1 MSQTV
6 IRFMSS
12 APDLV
17 WFGLMCSDVG
27 LSPQSSADSYELQE
41 GSTSDLL
48 NARVSGEIMSLVLMR
63 YQGRDWHGHIRIE
76 KESPE
81 FFAVCLTCDSDTSMT
96 LDVSVHVT
104 RTASRLLL
112 SLFSPYW
119 IINKTSRVLQYRAE
133 DVNVKHPADCR
144 DIILFSFRKKNLF
157 SKSKVSKH
165 LDRFRY
171 VRLSIKRSTPVIT
184 QPLIQRQC
192 LDNRILSPESFRS
205 HQTFGFASK
214 FVCLYLHH
222 KRFMLVLQNIWV
234 CTDWF
239 DLIEPL
245 NKNLRVAVC
254 RSSSCV
260 SPPAPGLMP
269 SLWTRWEVT
278 AVFAVPPTTWTSW

>member
-1 MSQTV
+1 MWS
-6 IRFMSS
+6 
-12 APDLV
+12 DEV
-17 WFGLMCSDVG
+17 WCGLTRSDVI
-27 LSPQSSADSYELQE
+27 LFPQSSADSYELQE

-76 KESPE
+76 QETPE

-96 LDVSVHVT
+96 LDVSIHMT

-157 SKSKVSKH
+157 SKSKVRKQ

-171 VRLSIKRSTPVIT
+171 VRLSIKRPMIT
-184 QPLIQRQC
+184 RPLIQC
-192 LDNRILSPESFRS
+192 NCPDKDILSPESFRS

-214 FVCLYLHH
+214 FVCLYLHR
-222 KRFMLVLQNIWV
+222 KMFMLVLQNIWV

-239 DLIEPL
+239 DLIEL
-245 NKNLRVAVC
+245 LHKNLCVAVC
-254 RSSSCV
+254 CSSSCV

-269 SLWTRWEVT
+269 SLWTRWEVM
-278 AVFAVPPTTWTSW
+278 AVFAVPPTAWTSW